1 MIMTG
6 ETIKREGR
14 PESRR
19 ERRKRRLAVRI
30 DMTPMVDI
38 VMLLLIFYMVT
49 TVFAMPQAMEINLPK
64 ESGPVAV
71 LPENILNLMIDGEN
85 RIYWQIGDL
94 DGGNLPILIPS
105 VNRKRAPYS
114 YRVDYDS
121 LRSLLF
127 DLNARN
133 PKLNTLIKMEPGAR
147 FGTWIDVLDEIGM
160 VERVFNEA
168 RARDLGITPEELKR
182 PEYREV
188 RFSYRYAVDSAWTN
202 KDAKLVRDALAASQR
217 EGG

>member
-1 MIMTG
+1 MAG
-6 ETIKREGR
+6 EIIKRERR
-14 PESRR
+14 PKSRQD
-19 ERRKRRLAVRI
+19 RRKRRLAVRI

-64 ESGPVAV
+64 ENGPVDV
-71 LPENILNLMIDGEN
+71 LPENILNLMIDSEN

-105 VNRKRAPYS
+105 VNRKHAPYS

-121 LRSLLF
+121 LQSLLF
-127 DLNARN
+127 ELNAGN

-147 FGTWIDVLDEIGM
+147 FGTWVDVLDEIGM

-168 RARDLGITPEELKR
+168 RAHALGITSEELKR

-217 EGG
+217 EGE